1 MGWSRIWGHTFQK
14 EYFQRVL
21 SLGKVHH
28 AYLFSGP
35 SGVGKRTLAL
45 EIAKTLLCLESW
57 EEACNRCQSCLL
69 FARSA
74 HPDFFLVEPEKNSIG
89 IDAIR
94 DFVQRLSL
102 KRVLSPFRVGIVDE
116 AEKLTEEAANCLL
129 KTVEEPPEGVVL
141 FLVTSQAITL
151 PQTLLSRCQHLVFPS
166 LPERLVA
173 EYLEKEKGIEPSRA
187 YTVALFSLGSI
198 GEALRY
204 AWGKNLE
211 EEVRAFLNNVR
222 GGDVFRAGLWLLEHR
237 EDLPRVLSVLAK
249 YFRDALFFCLLKHH
263 YNNGLALS
271 VEDRVCIENLA
282 SLGPQVLRKSLDALG
297 VFLRDILAN
306 TCWDVAAFHFLLELR
321 GEPS

>member
-1 MGWSRIWGHTFQK
+1 MSWSRVWGHTFQK

-45 EIAKTLLCLESW
+45 EIAKTLLCLESQK
-57 EEACNRCQSCLL
+57 EACNHCQSCLL

-74 HPDFFLVEPEKNSIG
+74 HPDFFLIEPEKNSIG
-89 IDAIR
+89 IDTVR
-94 DFVQRLSL
+94 DFVQHLSL

-129 KTVEEPPEGVVL
+129 KTVEEPPERVVL
-141 FLVTSQAITL
+141 FLVTSQVTTL

-198 GEALRY
+198 DEALRY
-204 AWGKNLE
+204 VKGKDFG
-211 EEVRAFLNNVR
+211 EEVRVFLDNVR
-222 GGDVFRAGLWLLEHR
+222 NGDLFGAGLWLSEHR
-237 EDLPRVLSVLAK
+237 EELPRILSALAR
-249 YFRDALFFCLLKHH
+249 YFRDALFFCLLRRHCSD
-263 YNNGLALS
+263 GLMLP

-282 SLGPQVLRKSLDALG
+282 SLGPQALRKSLDALG

-306 TCWDVAAFHFLLELR
+306 TCWDVAAFHFLLELW
-321 GEPS
+321 GELS